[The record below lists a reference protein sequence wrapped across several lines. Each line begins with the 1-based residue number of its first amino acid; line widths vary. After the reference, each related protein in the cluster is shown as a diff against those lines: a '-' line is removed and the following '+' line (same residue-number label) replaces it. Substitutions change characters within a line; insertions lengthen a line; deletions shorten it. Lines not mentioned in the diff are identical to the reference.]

1 MNTIALQ
8 PDIYSPSINE
18 KGEYIDKLPCVS
30 DISSGIK
37 CLCGTRKNQIYNTR
51 SSLNKHFCT
60 EKHKDWLKGL
70 NLQKGN
76 HYKQLM
82 KSNEIIEQQKKQI
95 NELIKNNQ
103 NKDSLIANLC
113 SKIENLENTINSFN
127 SKTTIESVDLLDI
140 ENY

>member
-8 PDIYSPSINE
+8 PDIYSPFINDN
-18 KGEYIDKLPCVS
+18 GEYIDKLPCIS
-30 DISSGIK
+30 DINTGIR

-60 EKHKDWLKGL
+60 EKHKDWLKNL

-95 NELIKNNQ
+95 TELKKTNQ
-103 NKDSLIANLC
+103 NKDSIIANLC
-113 SKIENLENTINSFN
+113 SKIDNLETTIDSFK
-127 SKTTIESVDLLDI
+127 SKSTIESVDLLDI
-140 ENY
+140 ENL